1 MKMGATI
8 DPTGRYRYALWRTW
22 DGDAPRVAFLML
34 NPSTADARRDDP
46 TIRRCIGF
54 ARSWGFGSVEVVNL
68 FAYRT
73 PDPEVLR
80 RALHPVG
87 PENDR
92 YLRKVARRAQ
102 QLIVAWGNRGALQGR
117 DEAVMRL
124 LRKVGTVYCLGR
136 TQAGHPRHPLY
147 VRKDTTPAP
156 FEMDQREG

>member
-1 MKMGATI
+1 MRGGATF
-8 DPTGRYRYALWRTW
+8 DGTGRYRYALWRAW

-80 RALHPVG
+80 RAPDPVG

-92 YLRKVARRAQ
+92 YLRRAARRAQ
-102 QLIVAWGNRGALQGR
+102 RLIVAWGNRGGLLGR

-124 LRKVGTVYCLGR
+124 LRKDGTVHCLGR

-147 VRKDTTPAP
+147 LRKDAKPRRFA
-156 FEMDQREG
+156 MDT